1 MQDVI
6 AFDETIKY
14 LNSSN
19 TNINISTEAIGIVDQ
34 SLSNTIT
41 NINNTYNLI
50 NNSYKLV
57 ASDNPL
63 IVINNSTITNP
74 TSLSKSY
81 VFKRD
86 GSIRLVLKSW
96 KTVSNKYSVKI
107 KATIKKNG
115 TIIKDNLESKG
126 LYDDQI
132 YNEWTY
138 SNIINIS
145 NGDNIT
151 IDFTFSNV
159 YRNQY
164 VADLIP
170 AFAYIGGDI
179 IPYHS
184 NLFTTWPS
192 PSSTNYNY
200 L

>member
-6 AFDETIKY
+6 AFDETMKY

-19 TNINISTEAIGIVDQ
+19 TNINISTEAISIVDQ
-34 SLSNTIT
+34 NLSNTIT
-41 NINNTYNLI
+41 NINNTYNSI
-50 NNSYKLV
+50 NSSYKLV

-81 VFKRD
+81 IFKQD
-86 GSIRLVLKSW
+86 SSIRLVLKNW
-96 KTVSNKYSVKI
+96 RTNRDDYSVEI
-107 KATIKKNG
+107 NATIKKNG
-115 TIIKDNLESKG
+115 SIIKDNFSTISS
-126 LYDDQI
+126 YNNRD
-132 YNEWTY
+132 YNEWAY

-151 IDFTFSNV
+151 INFTFSSV
-159 YRNQY
+159 GRYDY

-170 AFAYIGGDI
+170 AFAYIGADF

-184 NLFTTWPS
+184 NLFTTWTLPS
-192 PSSTNYNY
+192 RYV
-200 L
+200 